1 MKEYQVIG
9 NATSGS
15 FRFNTD
21 SSKLEIYNGE
31 AWWEIDATSP
41 ELQTGGTR
49 GFISG
54 GGTPSQ
60 VNIIEFANINSS
72 GNLTNFGDLNNRV
85 NGPAGSADRTRG
97 ITSGGYQSPTG
108 AYINNID
115 FITMASTGDASNFG
129 DLTVRR
135 GYSAGGSNSTRG
147 LTGGA
152 WSQTPSPGNSDVID
166 YITIQTTGDAL
177 DFGNLTS
184 AHQVDAT
191 VNSPT
196 RVVFTGGCTGPSP
209 GFVIGTTDRLDY
221 VTTST
226 LGNAADFGDLNH
238 ETFGTGACSNA
249 IRGLIMGG
257 GGSSS
262 SKLNNIQFITIAT
275 LGNAVDFGDTPS
287 THYYGA
293 SCASPTR
300 AIVAGGTTSS
310 AIDVVDYVQIMTTGN
325 GIDFGNLGSNRNQMT
340 GFSNGHGGLG

>member
-1 MKEYQVIG
+1 MTEQRQIQPTPVG
-9 NATSGS
+9 A

-21 SSKLEIYNGE
+21 TAKLEYFDGNQYVNITT
-31 AWWEIDATSP
+31 DSP
-41 ELQTGGTR
+41 KANTGGTR
-49 GFISG
+49 GIISG

-60 VNIIEFANINSS
+60 VNIIEFANINST
-72 GNLTNFGDLNNRV
+72 GNFTNFGDLNNKV
-85 NGPAGSADRTRG
+85 NGPAGTADRTRG
-97 ITSGGYQSPTG
+97 ITSGGYQAPSN

-115 FITMASTGDASNFG
+115 FITIASTGDASNFG

-152 WSQTPSPGNSDVID
+152 WDQTPSSGNSDVID
-166 YITIQTTGDAL
+166 YVTIQSAGDAV
-177 DFGNLTS
+177 DFGNLTG
-184 AHQVDAT
+184 ARQVDAT

-209 GFVIGTTDRLDY
+209 FVIGTTDRLDF

-226 LGNAADFGDLNH
+226 LGNAADFGDLNQ

-275 LGNAVDFGDTPS
+275 LGNALDFGDTPS

-300 AIVAGGTTSS
+300 AIVAGGSTPST
-310 AIDVVDYVQIMTTGN
+310 IDVVDYVQIMTTGN
-325 GIDFGNLGSNRNQMT
+325 GVDFGNLTANRDQMT

>member
-1 MKEYQVIG
+1 MNQV
-9 NATSGS
+9 AGS
-15 FRFNTD
+15 IRFNTD
-21 SSKLEIYNGE
+21 SSRLEIYNGE
-31 AWWEIDATSP
+31 AWFEIDVTSP

-60 VNIIEFANINSS
+60 VNIIEFANINTT
-72 GNLTNFGDLNNRV
+72 GNLTDFGDINNRV

-97 ITSGGYQSPTG
+97 ITSGGYQAPSG

-115 FITMASTGDASNFG
+115 FITIASTGDATNFG
-129 DLTVRR
+129 DLTVAR

-152 WSQTPSPGNSDVID
+152 WGPSNSDVID
-166 YITIQTTGDAL
+166 YVTIQSTGDAV
-177 DFGNLTS
+177 DFGNLTV
-184 AHQVDAT
+184 ARQVDAT

-209 GFVIGTTDRLDY
+209 FVVGTTDRLDY

-226 LGNAADFGDLNH
+226 LGNAADFGDLNQ
-238 ETFGTGACSNA
+238 ETFGNGACSNA

-257 GGSSS
+257 GSSPAQ
-262 SKLNNIQFITIAT
+262 LNNIQFITIAT
-275 LGNAVDFGDTPS
+275 LGNALDFGDTPS

-300 AIVAGGTTSS
+300 AIVAGGSTPST
-310 AIDVVDYVQIMTTGN
+310 IDVVDFVQIMTTGN
-325 GIDFGNLGSNRNQMT
+325 GFDFGNLTASRDQMGS
-340 GFSNGHGGLG
+340 FSNGHGGLG

>member
-1 MKEYQVIG
+1 MIEYPSLET
-9 NATSGS
+9 ATSGS
-15 FRFNTD
+15 IRFNTD

-31 AWWEIDATSP
+31 QWWEIDATSP
-41 ELQTGGTR
+41 EEQTGGTR
-49 GFISG
+49 GLISG

-60 VNIIEFANINSS
+60 VNIIEFANLSTT
-72 GNLTNFGDLNNRV
+72 GNLTDFGDLNNRV
-85 NGPAGSADRTRG
+85 NGPAGSADRIRG
-97 ITSGGYQSPTG
+97 ITSGGYQAPSN

-115 FITMASTGDASNFG
+115 FVTIASTGDATNFG
-129 DLTVRR
+129 DLTVAR
-135 GYSAGGSNSTRG
+135 GYSAGGSDSTRG

-152 WSQTPSPGNSDVID
+152 WGPSNSDVID
-166 YITIQTTGDAL
+166 YVTIQSAGDAV
-177 DFGNLTS
+177 DFGNLTG
-184 AHQVDAT
+184 ARQVDAT

-196 RVVFTGGCTGPSP
+196 RVVFTGGCSGPSP
-209 GFVIGTTDRLDY
+209 AFVIGTTDRLDY

-226 LGNAADFGDLNH
+226 LGNAADFGDLNQ

-275 LGNAVDFGDTPS
+275 LGNALDFGDTPS

-300 AIVAGGTTSS
+300 AIVAGGSTPST
-310 AIDVVDYVQIMTTGN
+310 IDVVDFVQIMTTGN
-325 GIDFGNLGSNRNQMT
+325 GLDFGNLGANRDQMT